1 MLKLGRFSRPK
12 LRRPCGTGR
21 AEWLSFR
28 GLSDE
33 GTQELTGNKF
43 KFAYTPVHP
52 EGTDLKQASLY
63 AGFPGL
69 CKRPGVKATTQDSE
83 LQSNFHLD

>member
-1 MLKLGRFSRPK
+1 MLKLGRFSQPK
-12 LRRPCGTGR
+12 LKRPCGTGT
-21 AEWLSFR
+21 AEWLSFC

-43 KFAYTPVHP
+43 KFAYTLVHP

-69 CKRPGVKATTQDSE
+69 CKRPGVEAATQNSE
-83 LQSNFHLD
+83 LQSNFHLN